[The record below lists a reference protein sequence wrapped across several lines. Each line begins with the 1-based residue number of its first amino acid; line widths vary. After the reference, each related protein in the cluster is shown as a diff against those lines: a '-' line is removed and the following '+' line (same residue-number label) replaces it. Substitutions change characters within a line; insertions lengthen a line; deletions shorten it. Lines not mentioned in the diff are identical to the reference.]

1 MDHHD
6 PQAMRPATLRADP
19 EATARRRDAL
29 KAYMD
34 EHVLGP
40 GGFCC
45 ALYAACRGSTRDDD
59 RFFEGQ
65 LSHLGHH
72 YDLHL
77 DGRPLRVVV
86 VGQENGAPRQGV
98 DPSCIS
104 LAERYE
110 QIHGRSGLERRYRA
124 GGGHRARNPHMR
136 GTTSALR
143 IIFGKGLGKNWEEE
157 FIQDADGE
165 PFHIFDAF
173 ALVNVL
179 LCSNFH
185 ADKNTGASTKT
196 MRRNC
201 LSHFAATIKILE
213 PTLLVLQGEG
223 VQDWIAPV
231 LGLMEERTPHLA
243 EANFADARVVVCRF
257 SHPAAHLNLSWGNR
271 LDAPYLLQVVEPTFR
286 LAVSLL

>member
-6 PQAMRPATLRADP
+6 PQATRPATLRADP
-19 EATARRRDAL
+19 EATARRRDTL

-45 ALYAACRGSTRDDD
+45 AFYAACRGSTRDDD

-65 LSHLGHH
+65 LSHLGHR
-72 YDLHL
+72 YDLSL

-86 VGQENGAPRQGV
+86 VGQENGAPPEGV
-98 DPSCIS
+98 DGSCIS

-110 QIHGRSGLERRYRA
+110 QIHNRSGLERRYYA
-124 GGGHRARNPHMR
+124 GGGHQPRNPHMR

-143 IIFGKGLGKNWEEE
+143 IIFGKGLGSNWEQE
-157 FIQDADGE
+157 FLE
-165 PFHIFDAF
+165 PTPGDRFHLFDAF

-185 ADKNTGASTKT
+185 ADKNTGAATKT

-201 LSHFAATIKILE
+201 LRHFAATIGILQ
-213 PTLLVLQGEG
+213 PTLLVLQGYG
-223 VQDWIAPV
+223 VLKWLSPV
-231 LGLMEERTPHLA
+231 LGVMDERAPHLS
-243 EANFADARVVVCRF
+243 EARLAGNRVLVCRF
-257 SHPAAHLNLSWGNR
+257 SHPAAHANLSWGNR
-271 LDAPYLLQVVEPTFR
+271 PSAPCLLQVVEPTLR